1 MKFHSKLALLTCVL
15 AISTPILADNA
26 KMAVPLKALGSSV
39 GTKAGPGTSSSP
51 ASAFTKPTLG
61 ANLPATTKRGANLTT
76 DIQWDGEFCMP
87 TCPKIARDLKIADA
101 TCAISVRIRNT
112 GDTAATGSFRIRLDW
127 TDHDGTTDS
136 RVKIVNGVGV
146 NQTKYVKITDE
157 DIGYYRIGRPFT
169 VTVDDHNQVRE
180 TNESDNVATLQTRL

>member
-1 MKFHSKLALLTCVL
+1 MKLYSKLALLTCVL
-15 AISTPILADNA
+15 AVSTPILADNA
-26 KMAVPLKALGSSV
+26 KIAVPLKALGSSV
-39 GTKAGPGTSSSP
+39 DTKAGPGTSSSP
-51 ASAFTKPTLG
+51 AHVFTKPTLG
-61 ANLPATTKRGANLTT
+61 TNPPATTKRGANLTT
-76 DIQWDGEFCMP
+76 NIEWDDEFCMP

-136 RVKIVNGVGV
+136 RVKIVNGVGI
-146 NQTKYVKITDE
+146 NQTKYVKITAE

-180 TNESDNVATLQTRL
+180 TNENDNVATLQTRL

>member
-1 MKFHSKLALLTCVL
+1 MKFYSKLALLTCII
-15 AISTPILADNA
+15 AISTPLLADNA
-26 KMAVPLKALGSSV
+26 KIAVPLKALGSSV
-39 GTKAGPGTSSSP
+39 DNKAGLDTSSSP

-61 ANLPATTKRGANLTT
+61 TNMLATQKLGANLTT

-87 TCPKIARDLKIADA
+87 TCQKVARDLKIADA
-101 TCAISVRIRNT
+101 TCAISVRITNA

-146 NQTKYVKITDE
+146 NQTKYVKITAE

-169 VTVDDHNQVRE
+169 ITVDDHNQIRE